1 MNSNPLFFAFAFL
14 ILAITLKAQ
23 VADIDG
29 HVYKIVKIGKQVWM
43 AENLNVSHFRNGDS
57 IPESKDWISSENGNP
72 AWCYYNNEVA
82 NGNKYGRLYNW
93 YAVNDKRGL
102 APKGWHIPTDTEWK
116 ILINYLGGKNMACS
130 KMKTT
135 NGWLKSNYAS
145 AGINNGNG
153 TNESGFTGLPA
164 GFRFDDLEFNALGSN
179 FYWWSSS
186 SNRIAAWSCTM
197 DFNSC
202 NIILADDILM
212 RDGLSIRCV
221 KD

>member
-1 MNSNPLFFAFAFL
+1 
-14 ILAITLKAQ
+14 
-23 VADIDG
+23 
-29 HVYKIVKIGKQVWM
+29 
-43 AENLNVSHFRNGDS
+43 
-57 IPESKDWISSENGNP
+57 
-72 AWCYYNNEVA
+72 
-82 NGNKYGRLYNW
+82 
-93 YAVNDKRGL
+93 
-102 APKGWHIPTDTEWK
+102 
-116 ILINYLGGKNMACS
+116 MACS

-135 NGWLKSNYAS
+135 NEWLKSNYAP

>member
-1 MNSNPLFFAFAFL
+1 MKSKSLFFAIAFL
-14 ILAITLKAQ
+14 FIATTSIAQ
-23 VADIDG
+23 LTDIDG
-29 HVYKIVKIGKQVWM
+29 HQYKTVKIGTQVWM
-43 AENLNVSHFRNGDS
+43 AENLDVSHFRNGDP
-57 IPESKDWISSENGNP
+57 IPESKDWITSEDGKP
-72 AWCYYNNEVA
+72 AWCYYNNEVT

-102 APKGWHIPTDTEWK
+102 APKGWHIPTDAEWK

-135 NGWLKSNYAS
+135 NEWHKSTYAP

-164 GFRFDDLEFNALGSN
+164 GCRAYDLEFSLLGYN
-179 FYWWSSS
+179 FFWWSSS
-186 SNRIAAWSCTM
+186 SNKIAAWSCTM
-197 DFNSC
+197 DSNDCS
-202 NIILADDILM
+202 IILADDNFL